1 MGTVLLFV
9 AVFAAGVFMSDH
21 TKRAVKG
28 AFSKAK
34 SVFSRK

>member
-9 AVFAAGVFMSDH
+9 VVFAAGVFMSDH
-21 TKRAVKG
+21 AKRAVKG

-34 SVFSRK
+34 SVFKK

>member
-21 TKRAVKG
+21 AKRAVKG
-28 AFSKAK
+28 AFSKVKALVK
-34 SVFSRK
+34 K